1 MDRTAKV
8 TFVTLVGSV
17 VNIILTVFK
26 IFAGVLGRYFFATLS
41 GVICFGMWTPADFPN
56 PLVYSLAYNG
66 AYLGLEALITLIL
79 IALPPVAKALAHV
92 KTLAQESR

>member
-1 MDRTAKV
+1 
-8 TFVTLVGSV
+8 
-17 VNIILTVFK
+17 
-26 IFAGVLGRYFFATLS
+26 
-41 GVICFGMWTPADFPN
+41 MWTPAEFPN